1 MIKPFK
7 CTSSDDSD
15 QVPSTDSFIDYAVA
29 FQNEPTWERLSPD
42 DKVEYLRFLAD
53 QYYDELYY
61 RDRLRNNDYYE
72 REPDQ
77 L

>member
-61 RDRLRNNDYYE
+61 RERLRNDEYYE